1 MAFCDDENNTKS
13 AWLNYEPHVAGGH
26 LVCVA
31 RLHWYLYTISIK
43 ENMII
48 HASLVHWQVFNI
60 ELTSP
65 NNSCC

>member
-31 RLHWYLYTISIK
+31 RLHWYLHNKHQGEHDY
-43 ENMII
+43 
-48 HASLVHWQVFNI
+48 
-60 ELTSP
+60 
-65 NNSCC
+65 SCILST